1 MELEPIFNLPT
12 HALLGWLPESG
23 VSAELQSDPSRAH
36 APARGLLLIS
46 AASRGYIP
54 RASHPGATAR
64 LHSQLQPP
72 CAGVVLELHEIMST
86 V

>member
-1 MELEPIFNLPT
+1 MELEQFFNRLV
-12 HALLGWLPESG
+12 HAVLSWLPESG
-23 VSAELQSDPSRAH
+23 VSAELQSGPSRAH
-36 APARGLLLIS
+36 TPARGLLLIS
-46 AASRGYIP
+46 AASRVYIP

-72 CAGVVLELHEIMST
+72 CAGVVLGLHDLMST